1 MDVIPFV
8 NTWPYERLF
17 DDIYIQNCPFCHTD
31 NVLTNMKKSEFK
43 RAQEGIKTV
52 LILPCCNGKLTI
64 LEVDQDYFWTD
75 KQLRRG

>member
-17 DDIYIQNCPFCHTD
+17 GDIYLQNCPFCHSD

-52 LILPCCNGKLTI
+52 LILPCCNEKMTI

-75 KQLRRG
+75 KQLRRD